1 MNMEKNTFIKDYFE
15 RISYDGGIEPC
26 LTNLTSLQ
34 KQHSKAIPF
43 ENTYILKKIKIK
55 LTKEWIYDKII
66 NKVRGGVCFEVNY
79 LFYLL
84 LKDLNYDVKFLGGR
98 VFQPTGE
105 LGPHNEHVL
114 SMVTLDGKSYIV
126 DVGFGAKCAQGPL
139 LLTYNEELKDQNGL
153 FRFTKENDVIVYE
166 CRPKTIIDRDSQVEI
181 QSATD
186 TWQRLY
192 QFKLRPIDIFETK
205 TAFDFHTTSPLS
217 PFTGGFFMARFT
229 DIGKTSFLGNVLT
242 VYSSNGNMKE
252 ISKQKEVPEDEF
264 DKELSCH
271 FGLWKLD

>member
-1 MNMEKNTFIKDYFE
+1 MEKQTFIKNYFE
-15 RISYDGGIEPC
+15 RISYTGGDEPC
-26 LTNLTSLQ
+26 LTNLTALQ

-43 ENTYILKKIKIK
+43 ENTYILKKLQIK

-66 NKVRGGVCFEVNY
+66 NKSRGGVCFEVNY

-84 LKDLNYDVKFLGGR
+84 LKDLGYDVKFLGGR
-98 VFQPTGE
+98 VFQPPTGE
-105 LGPHNEHVL
+105 PGHHNEHVL
-114 SMVTLDGKSYIV
+114 SMVTLDSKSYIV

-139 LLTYNEELKDQNGL
+139 LLTFNEELTDPNGV

-166 CRPKTIIDRDSQVEI
+166 CRPKTIIDVDSQAEI
-181 QSATD
+181 QSATE
-186 TWQRLY
+186 TWQGLY
-192 QFKLRPIDIFETK
+192 QFSLSPIDISDTK

-252 ISKQKEVPEDEF
+252 MSTQKEVPEDEF
-264 DKELSCH
+264 DKELSWH
-271 FGLWKLD
+271 FGLSELD